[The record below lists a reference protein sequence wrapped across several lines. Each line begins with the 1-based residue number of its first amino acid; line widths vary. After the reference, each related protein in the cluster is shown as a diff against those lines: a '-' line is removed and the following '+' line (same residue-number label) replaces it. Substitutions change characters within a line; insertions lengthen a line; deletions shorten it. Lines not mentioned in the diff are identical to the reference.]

1 MTDRLNL
8 IANIAGIMAST
19 VVDAE
24 VRDSMTGD
32 GTIFDP
38 MHSDALLRLFN
49 VNTLGPMRVTNR
61 FVNLLPQRRWG
72 PYVSQHFL
80 GGRFHSDAYRC
91 ARLYVWL
98 LYVEDRCESA
108 VKVFAAFPGAAWRAR
123 V

>member
-38 MHSDALLRLFN
+38 MHSDALLRL
-49 VNTLGPMRVTNR
+49 LMSIH
-61 FVNLLPQRRWG
+61 WG
-72 PYVSQHFL
+72 
-80 GGRFHSDAYRC
+80 RC
-91 ARLYVWL
+91 V
-98 LYVEDRCESA
+98 
-108 VKVFAAFPGAAWRAR
+108 
-123 V
+123 